1 MRARIQKPAYRL
13 EYEGPNTLWNVFLR
27 PILGGPEAPPDPV
40 APAPVASVVQA
51 GPAAPAPVVRTYA
64 PPVATAAPAAY
75 AAPAAPSG
83 TRTWYPPREPREPRE
98 ARGPRQAY
106 PDTYEAAPAEDDRPA
121 WRRRGGPEPEARV
134 EASSDPKV
142 LYERLGALGSRRSE
156 KDAVLAAVWFV
167 GKGEKEVHEKEIEA
181 HFAEHGGPTDVNV
194 RPVALKHIN
203 RTKLLEQGSAV
214 GLVRLSAK
222 GREQIRLLCG
232 V

>member
-1 MRARIQKPAYRL
+1 MRVLIQKPTYRL
-13 EYEGPNTLWNVFLR
+13 EYEGVNTLWNVFLR
-27 PILGGPEAPPDPV
+27 PILGGPECPPDPV
-40 APAPVASVVQA
+40 PQVSPAPPVAQS
-51 GPAAPAPVVRTYA
+51 AAVAPVVRTYA
-64 PPVATAAPAAY
+64 PAAGAVAPVTVSAAPA
-75 AAPAAPSG
+75 PSAG
-83 TRTWYPPREPREPRE
+83 PRTWYPPREPRESR
-98 ARGPRQAY
+98 APRQAY
-106 PDTYEAAPAEDDRPA
+106 PDTYEAAPVESDVPP

-167 GKGEKEVHEKEIEA
+167 GKGEKEVHEKEIDA
-181 HFAEHGGPTDVNV
+181 HFAENGGPCDVNV
-194 RPVALKHIN
+194 RPVTLKHIN
-203 RTKLLEQGSAV
+203 RTKLLEQGTAV